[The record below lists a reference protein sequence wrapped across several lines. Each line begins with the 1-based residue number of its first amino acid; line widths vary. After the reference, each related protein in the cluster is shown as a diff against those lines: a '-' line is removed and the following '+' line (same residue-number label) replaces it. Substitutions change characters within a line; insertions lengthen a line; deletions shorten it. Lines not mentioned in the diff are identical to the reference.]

1 MSSETLRNR
10 LGRIG
15 IWSFRFDQLDPFDA
29 AHAASE
35 VERLGFPSL
44 WVPEVGRTE
53 ALTLAT
59 HLLASTSELVIANGI
74 ARISD
79 RSAPAAAAAH
89 RYLDTMSDGRHVL
102 GFGLGGKLSREPNP
116 LNVMSSFVDEFT
128 TAWDAHPD
136 AAGTAPCFCLAAY
149 NENMALLAGERS
161 DGIHTY
167 LVNPS
172 HTINTR
178 RTVGFDPVIAA
189 EVPVVLTDDREQAR
203 TVARAHL
210 ANYIDSPS
218 HQRKF
223 TALGFDESDY
233 ADGGSNA
240 LLDSLV
246 VHGEAAIVD
255 CIRKHLGGGA
265 DHVGVQV
272 LGTTTLE
279 EDVAAWARLSE
290 ILASAAP
297 RS

>member
-15 IWSFRFDQLDPFDA
+15 IWSFRFEQLDPFDA
-29 AHAASE
+29 AHAAGE

-44 WVPEVGRTE
+44 WVPEVGGTE
-53 ALTLAT
+53 ALSLAA

-79 RSAPAAAAAH
+79 RSASAAAAAH
-89 RYLDTMSDGRHVL
+89 RYLDGLSDGRHVL
-102 GFGLGGKLSREPNP
+102 GLGLGAKLSGEPNP
-116 LNVMSSFVDEFT
+116 LNIMSTYVDDFT
-128 TAWDAHPD
+128 AAWNAHPD
-136 AAGTAPCFCLAAY
+136 AAGTSPCLCLAAY

-167 LVNPS
+167 LVNPA

-178 RTVGFDPVIAA
+178 KAVGFDPVIAA
-189 EVPVVLTDDREQAR
+189 EVPVVLTEDRDHAR
-203 TVARAHL
+203 AVGRAHL
-210 ANYIDSPS
+210 ANYLGSRS

-223 TALGFDESDY
+223 SALGFSESDW

-240 LLDSLV
+240 LVDSLI
-246 VHGEAAIVD
+246 VHGDSAIVD

-272 LGTTTLE
+272 LGTSSLE
-279 EDVAAWARLSE
+279 EDLAGWTRLSE
-290 ILASAAP
+290 LLASAAP